1 MLLKRIMLKTLY
13 MLNFNYL
20 NDDYEFILNKNE
32 MKKLN
37 EKIKHEGLLLKKH
50 YGEDNPTFIKLKKD
64 IDLYLKY
71 DHFSDE
77 FLKESKELYST
88 FGDEDL
94 EIFYK

>member
-50 YGEDNPTFIKLKKD
+50 GEDNPTFIKLKKD

-88 FGDEDL
+88 FDDEDL
-94 EIFYK
+94 EIFYR